1 MLQELNGWVR
11 RVTPLDEVVFVDII
25 GKANGKATDR
35 HETVTFRAS
44 NAAAYDAWCK
54 LPDIDDNVV
63 HVQLA
68 GTWREKPEKYRQP
81 GFTRGTKPVPFAER
95 QFVVRRVTVTQV
107 NPRPKTPF

>member
-68 GTWREKPEKYRQP
+68 GTWRESRRSIGNRVSP
-81 GFTRGTKPVPFAER
+81 AEPSR
-95 QFVVRRVTVTQV
+95 CHSPSGSLSCVASR
-107 NPRPKTPF
+107 